1 MSIYFVHFFGAF
13 FSYALLSALFF
24 YNLKNS
30 LVFKLAFVGFV
41 FSYFAFFISAKTLSY
56 DLLYFS
62 NDILFVLLFL
72 GVIIFSFIKNNFLK
86 EKNSSNIAFF
96 IIFCFWYKIF
106 TYFY

>member
-1 MSIYFVHFFGAF
+1 MSIYFVHFFGVF

-56 DLLYFS
+56 
-62 NDILFVLLFL
+62 
-72 GVIIFSFIKNNFLK
+72 
-86 EKNSSNIAFF
+86 
-96 IIFCFWYKIF
+96 
-106 TYFY
+106 